1 MTLDAVGARRARH
14 RDPWQLLS
22 LLIAA
27 LVALP
32 VLVVCSRVLF
42 DASGVWGHLMATVLD
57 DYVANSLILVV
68 GVGLS
73 AVLLGIGAA
82 WLVARYDF
90 PFRGVA
96 EWALLLP
103 LAAPAYIAG
112 YVYTDLLDAFGPVQT
127 GLRDLFGW
135 GYGDYWFPRIRS
147 IWGAILVMS
156 FVFYPYVYLLSR
168 AAFIQQCSCLV
179 DVSRTLGAGPWRTF
193 RDVALPAVR
202 PAMAAGLALVVME
215 TLADYGTVAYFG
227 VPTFTTG
234 IYRAWFGMGEPAAAA
249 QLSAV
254 LLAFVLTVVVL
265 ERMARRG
272 AKYHHTTRR
281 YRAPARVRL
290 RGWRAVL
297 VLALCVVPVAVG
309 FLIPTGVL
317 IVLSFASA
325 DPMTTRALPSLA
337 WNSATLA
344 AVTAVLAVGLGMVLA
359 YQERL
364 CPTRPVR
371 AAVRIAAMGYA
382 VPGSV
387 IAVGILLP
395 LAAFDNAVNRLAEDF
410 FGVTTGL
417 ILTGSIAA
425 LIFGYLV
432 RFLAV
437 SYNAVEAG
445 LQQVPPSMDDVAR
458 ALGQSP
464 AGLVRRVHAPMIRG
478 SLLTAG
484 LLVFVD
490 VLKELPATLIL
501 RPFNFDTLAVW
512 VYRLAQD
519 ERLAEASTAALAIVL
534 VGLLPIIVL
543 SRAISRSREW
553 DRGHEGLEQG
563 LDKAAGPVGRHPA
576 VGAGVGA

>member
-1 MTLDAVGARRARH
+1 MDVTLDAVGPRRARR
-14 RDPWQLLS
+14 RDPWQLLP

-32 VLVVCSRVLF
+32 VIVVCSRVLF
-42 DASGVWGHLMATVLD
+42 DASGVWGHLAATVLD
-57 DYVANSLILVV
+57 DYIVNSLGLVL

-73 AVLLGIGAA
+73 TALLGVGAA

-90 PFRGVA
+90 PLRGVM

-103 LAAPAYIAG
+103 LAAPAYIVG
-112 YVYTDLLDAFGPVQT
+112 YVYTDLLDAFGPVQA
-127 GLRDLFGW
+127 GLRTLFGW
-135 GYGDYWFPRIRS
+135 DYGDYWFPRIRS
-147 IWGAILVMS
+147 IEGAVFVMS

-179 DVSRTLGAGPWRTF
+179 EVSRTLGAGPWRTF
-193 RDVALPAVR
+193 RTVALPAVR

-265 ERMARRG
+265 ERLARRA
-272 AKYHHTTRR
+272 AKYHHTTKR

-290 RGWRAVL
+290 RGRRAAL
-297 VLALCVVPVAVG
+297 ALALCALPVAVG
-309 FLIPTGVL
+309 FLIPTAVL
-317 IVLSFASA
+317 VVLSFGSL
-325 DPMTTRALPSLA
+325 DPITSRVLPTLA

-344 AVTAVLAVGLGMVLA
+344 AVTAVLGVGLGLALA

-364 CPTRPVR
+364 RPTRPVR
-371 AAVRIAAMGYA
+371 GAVRIAAMGYA

-395 LAAFDNAVNRLAEDF
+395 LAAFDNAVNRLAEDML
-410 FGVTTGL
+410 GVSTGL

-425 LIFGYLV
+425 LVFGYLV

-445 LQQVPPSMDDVAR
+445 LQQVPSSMDDVAR

-464 AGLVRRVHAPMIRG
+464 GGLVRRVHAPMIRG

-543 SRAISRSREW
+543 SRAISRAREW
-553 DRGHEGLEQG
+553 DRGDKRRLRG
-563 LDKAAGPVGRHPA
+563 LDKAAGAVGRQA
-576 VGAGVGA
+576 SLGAGA

>member
-1 MTLDAVGARRARH
+1 MTRDNLGARHAPR
-14 RDPWQLLS
+14 RDPWQS
-22 LLIAA
+22 LPVLIAA

-32 VLVVCSRVLF
+32 VIVVCSRVLF
-42 DASGVWGHLMATVLD
+42 DASGVWEHLAATVLD
-57 DYVANSLILVV
+57 DYIVNSLTLVAGV
-68 GVGLS
+68 GVS
-73 AVLLGIGAA
+73 TAMLGVGAA

-90 PFRGVA
+90 PFRGVL

-103 LAAPAYIAG
+103 LAAPAYIVG
-112 YVYTDLLDAFGPVQT
+112 YVYTDLLDAFGPVQS
-127 GLRDLFGW
+127 GLRAVFGW

-168 AAFIQQCSCLV
+168 AAFLQQCSCLV
-179 DVSRTLGAGPWRTF
+179 EVSRTLGAGPWRTF
-193 RDVALPAVR
+193 TAVALPAVR
-202 PAMAAGLALVVME
+202 PAMAAGLALVIME

-249 QLSAV
+249 QLSGV

-281 YRAPARVRL
+281 YRAPGRIRL
-290 RGWRAVL
+290 SGWRAQLALALCGIPVVLGFVVPATVLL
-297 VLALCVVPVAVG
+297 VLALG
-309 FLIPTGVL
+309 N
-317 IVLSFASA
+317 A
-325 DPMTTRALPSLA
+325 DPVTRAVLPVLA
-337 WNSATLA
+337 ANSAMLA
-344 AVTAVLAVGLGMVLA
+344 AVTAVLAVGVGLVLA
-359 YQERL
+359 YYERVR
-364 CPTRPVR
+364 PTRSVR
-371 AAVRIAAMGYA
+371 GAVRIAAMGYA

-395 LAAFDNAVNRLAEDF
+395 LAALDNAVNRMAEEL
-410 FGVTTGL
+410 FGVSTGL

-425 LIFGYLV
+425 LVFGYLV

-437 SYNAVEAG
+437 SYNAIEAG

-458 ALGQSP
+458 ALGESP
-464 AGLVRRVHAPMIRG
+464 GGLARRVHAPMVRG

-519 ERLAEASTAALAIVL
+519 ERLAEASTAALAIVV

-543 SRAISRSREW
+543 SRAISQSRDW
-553 DRGHEGLEQG
+553 GRGRRDVERG
-563 LDKAAGPVGRHPA
+563 LDKQPAGTVGGHGHVSA
-576 VGAGVGA
+576 GA